1 MVHLKLKLLVR
12 QTSSSMTKKKIILH
26 LCADTGSDTYPYQN
40 DPEYEVRLIGSDM
53 ELRSLCSQQFAKA
66 FKKSNP

>member
-1 MVHLKLKLLVR
+1 
-12 QTSSSMTKKKIILH
+12 MTKKKIILH